1 MKYYK
6 VVAHRAHQ
14 GCGRTT
20 PITFYIQADN
30 AIKASSIAQSMAGV
44 TVARL
49 LAVFLLQFPSI
60 LKAAK
65 SVLTS
70 GQTLGGNSSLRA
82 LIC

>member
-30 AIKASSIAQSMAGV
+30 AIKASSIAQSMAG
-44 TVARL
+44 TKHSKGIMSCIPITIEEYLEGRKISAYHRYD
-49 LAVFLLQFPSI
+49 STYI
-60 LKAAK
+60 
-65 SVLTS
+65 
-70 GQTLGGNSSLRA
+70 R
-82 LIC
+82 

>member
-30 AIKASSIAQSMAGV
+30 AIKASSIAQSMAG
-44 TVARL
+44 TKHSKGIMSCIPITIEEYLEGRKISAY
-49 LAVFLLQFPSI
+49 Q
-60 LKAAK
+60 
-65 SVLTS
+65 
-70 GQTLGGNSSLRA
+70 RA
-82 LIC
+82 DFGR

>member
-30 AIKASSIAQSMAGV
+30 AIKASSIAQSMNGV
-44 TVARL
+44 
-49 LAVFLLQFPSI
+49 
-60 LKAAK
+60 
-65 SVLTS
+65 
-70 GQTLGGNSSLRA
+70 
-82 LIC
+82 